1 VVYISPTVTISTG
14 DAQPILG
21 EKLTDGYSFM
31 PLVFYLQRNYS
42 FNCDRFSE
50 LQSRIVKDIAWL
62 CCLIFLR
69 FNFATAV
76 KDSVW
81 LLLITIPRYVVGSMQ
96 ESYVVSR
103 IHYLLEHSTARQTPC
118 LPSCKGTA
126 SHVRYECTQFIIRYH
141 LYCSTAARPAHRLT
155 TPFSNLSNPSNF
167 SKWCSYGF
175 LEYTEILVLTKT
187 TIQF

>member
-1 VVYISPTVTISTG
+1 MWGGLYFTDSYNKYRWR
-14 DAQPILG
+14 AILG

-31 PLVFYLQRNYS
+31 PLVFYLQRSYS

-81 LLLITIPRYVVGSMQ
+81 LLLITIPRYVVGSWGYRYNANSSCIHTILKSFMVFRFPALICTSSSSIF
-96 ESYVVSR
+96 ERTNGSPLLYNFFHGTHLNHKNTNWATNCLCYV
-103 IHYLLEHSTARQTPC
+103 HCAEM
-118 LPSCKGTA
+118 
-126 SHVRYECTQFIIRYH
+126 FII
-141 LYCSTAARPAHRLT
+141 S
-155 TPFSNLSNPSNF
+155 
-167 SKWCSYGF
+167 
-175 LEYTEILVLTKT
+175 
-187 TIQF
+187 